1 MPRAARIKSNSGIYH
16 IMLRGIN
23 QQNIFEDDED
33 KDKFLDVL
41 RECKVISGYQVYGY
55 CLMGNHIHL
64 LIKFESEQPELVF
77 KRIGGRYVYWYNMKY
92 KRIGHLFQD
101 RFKSEPVNDEA
112 YLLTVLRYIHQNP
125 VKAGLCKS
133 VENYKYSSY
142 REYVGRAYLVDI
154 DFVYEIINKED
165 FSKFNNEQNSD
176 SCMEITEEVR
186 FRLTDEQVKKEI
198 KNLTNCDNIVEVQAL
213 SNGMKS
219 RLVCKL
225 YSCGGSVRQISRL
238 TGISKGIVEKCL
250 KKV

>member
-33 KDKFLDVL
+33 KEKFLDVL
-41 RECKVISGYQVYGY
+41 RECKVISGYRVFGY
-55 CLMGNHIHL
+55 CLMGNHVHL

-92 KRIGHLFQD
+92 QRIGHLFQD

-125 VKAGLCKS
+125 IKAGLCKRI
-133 VENYKYSSY
+133 EDYKYSSY
-142 REYVGRAYLVDI
+142 LEYIGRTYLVDT
-154 DFVYEIINKED
+154 DFVYELMNKED
-165 FSKFNNEQNSD
+165 FSEFNNEQNSD
-176 SCMEITEEVR
+176 SCLEISDGVR
-186 FRLTDEQVKKEI
+186 FRPTDEQVKKEI
-198 KNLTNCDNIVEVQAL
+198 KRLTNCSNIGEVQAL
-213 SNGMKS
+213 SDEMKS
-219 RLVCKL
+219 HLVFKL

-238 TGISKGIVEKCL
+238 TGISKGVVERCI